1 MDDPP
6 FPREIELHIFRGGAA
21 AAAGHPSVDARSVVA
36 VAASVEPLLYNV
48 LSLRDPE
55 AGPTLNTPFPVLS
68 PSAFR
73 ALIEDPPP
81 AGIHRAVDR
90 ILNSCPHLQDVVILP
105 RGLIFSTADV
115 LGTLPNL
122 RRLTTNLLSLYMM
135 TASPD
140 LSRSRASHTSTCRST
155 TAGRKS
161 GRRFWRSGRPTARH
175 VAGRAVGSTS
185 AVECIRPVLPSVGK
199 VPLDER
205 LIEHPACLLVH
216 QGIGWPEWQDEWTGG
231 ATSAGFWERVDKMLA
246 ERRSAGAPG
255 KYDNDCAFNLLSSV
269 KHTKS
274 TVCGTPSTASPQDI
288 IRLRNL
294 VERRRRRTLYA
305 SATSWNVGVDWWPG
319 TSGWCRLLSYTSAD
333 KSRART
339 ADTAEG
345 PTAKKAVCQRDPNPQ
360 REGLHR
366 PDAPLDSLGVVPP
379 SSAPRRVL
387 GSLDRCSPDPRRPG
401 WGPLWQAIPWLVE
414 VSERPRDERM
424 MWWKSGAA
432 GAFPAASCALD
443 IRLPVSE
450 LVFRFAI
457 GDSEPEGD
465 LWSWIHI
472 LDLAMLVKF
481 TWCIDKRLLSLARL
495 SREDVVFPGAT
506 SCIADPEFIG
516 VNPLWHRAAAA
527 HLPGTRTA
535 MAASEPA
542 CVLPCVRELTTAC
555 KVLPAVLP
563 CTPFVNKL
571 KIWNEAAGRLLFT
584 LQRIERYIPP
594 TITNVALQSD
604 NGNYSLWSGILAFF
618 PNLRTLDFRVK
629 ESSGDS
635 RPSEAPHFLASLST
649 ILPPTL
655 ESLRVHIW
663 SSRAVLPGGQTGR
676 VGLSRLPSADE
687 LQAELLKGASRSRD
701 GLRRS
706 IWRGLSNPSL
716 FAGESDTQGGGLYWA
731 ETSGVKSA
739 ADGPDGKQQG
749 TTEGGDKVR
758 VLFRPRNW
766 VLIVATRVQVF
777 HGLLPPP
784 TALRLPQTPP
794 ARSPTL
800 QSIPIPLLST
810 CPHVLSSPRLRR
822 KSDALPPVGPQRS
835 ARAALLSRRLSVFAH
850 SPLALAELSTGLT
863 LGGSVVGESVKDI
876 MQAAFENGINMF
888 DTAEDYQKG
897 AAEREMGHA
906 IKELG
911 WRRTDLVISTKIFW
925 SHEPGTGPNDTGLSH
940 KHVIEG
946 TKACFATAP
955 DGLCRRHLRASLRYH
970 RLVPMEEI
978 VRAFNYVIDQGW
990 AFYWG
995 TSQWR
1000 RTRSRSRIV
1009 SVYLSRDLPS
1019 LTRSTDVATRLNL
1032 IAPDRSSA
1040 STNDSM
1046 FHRERPEKE
1055 YAPLYAKYGLGTTA
1069 FSALQ
1074 GGLLTGKTARAPPP
1088 CPCSGATEGPQGEEL
1103 LWKVR
1108 LLSQI
1113 AAGASFLPDLLNSGR
1128 NPLALAW
1135 VAAHRHTSTVI
1146 LGVSSVAQ
1154 LEANLGALEV
1164 LPKLDAAVLARIEA
1178 VLGNHPQEPV
1188 RISLSNDEVDNAL
1201 MMLV

>member
-1 MDDPP
+1 
-6 FPREIELHIFRGGAA
+6 
-21 AAAGHPSVDARSVVA
+21 
-36 VAASVEPLLYNV
+36 
-48 LSLRDPE
+48 
-55 AGPTLNTPFPVLS
+55 
-68 PSAFR
+68 
-73 ALIEDPPP
+73 
-81 AGIHRAVDR
+81 
-90 ILNSCPHLQDVVILP
+90 
-105 RGLIFSTADV
+105 
-115 LGTLPNL
+115 
-122 RRLTTNLLSLYMM
+122 
-135 TASPD
+135 
-140 LSRSRASHTSTCRST
+140 
-155 TAGRKS
+155 
-161 GRRFWRSGRPTARH
+161 
-175 VAGRAVGSTS
+175 
-185 AVECIRPVLPSVGK
+185 
-199 VPLDER
+199 
-205 LIEHPACLLVH
+205 
-216 QGIGWPEWQDEWTGG
+216 
-231 ATSAGFWERVDKMLA
+231 
-246 ERRSAGAPG
+246 
-255 KYDNDCAFNLLSSV
+255 
-269 KHTKS
+269 
-274 TVCGTPSTASPQDI
+274 
-288 IRLRNL
+288 
-294 VERRRRRTLYA
+294 
-305 SATSWNVGVDWWPG
+305 
-319 TSGWCRLLSYTSAD
+319 
-333 KSRART
+333 
-339 ADTAEG
+339 
-345 PTAKKAVCQRDPNPQ
+345 
-360 REGLHR
+360 
-366 PDAPLDSLGVVPP
+366 
-379 SSAPRRVL
+379 
-387 GSLDRCSPDPRRPG
+387 
-401 WGPLWQAIPWLVE
+401 
-414 VSERPRDERM
+414 M

-472 LDLAMLVKF
+472 LDLAMLVVARRCRVP
-481 TWCIDKRLLSLARL
+481 WVRHLVLRIQNSLVLTHSGIEQLPRT
-495 SREDVVFPGAT
+495 FPGLEQLCVQVIDGPYNT
-506 SCIADPEFIG
+506 E
-516 VNPLWHRAAAA
+516 
-527 HLPGTRTA
+527 

-749 TTEGGDKVR
+749 TTGGGDKSLR
-758 VLFRPRNW
+758 
-766 VLIVATRVQVF
+766 RVQVF

-794 ARSPTL
+794 ARSPAL

-946 TKACFATAP
+946 TKAC
-955 DGLCRRHLRASLRYH
+955 LRRLQMDYVDVIFGASLRYH

-995 TSQWR
+995 TSEWSAP
-1000 RTRSRSRIV
+1000 RSRRRIV

-1032 IAPDRSSA
+1032 IAPIAEQCKHKSAPSSFFLRNNA
-1040 STNDSM
+1040 EETIACSTETSG
-1046 FHRERPEKE
+1046 EGIRP
-1055 YAPLYAKYGLGTTA
+1055 
-1069 FSALQ
+1069 F
-1074 GGLLTGKTARAPPP
+1074 GGLLTGKYNDGIPDGTRAATVPMFR
-1088 CPCSGATEGPQGEEL
+1088 GATEGPQGEEL

-1128 NPLALAW
+1128 NRAGA
-1135 VAAHRHTSTVI
+1135 R
-1146 LGVSSVAQ
+1146 

-1178 VLGNHPQEPV
+1178 VLGNHPQEPETYGHPPLDQG
-1188 RISLSNDEVDNAL
+1188 IL
-1201 MMLV
+1201 

>member
-1 MDDPP
+1 
-6 FPREIELHIFRGGAA
+6 
-21 AAAGHPSVDARSVVA
+21 
-36 VAASVEPLLYNV
+36 
-48 LSLRDPE
+48 
-55 AGPTLNTPFPVLS
+55 
-68 PSAFR
+68 
-73 ALIEDPPP
+73 
-81 AGIHRAVDR
+81 
-90 ILNSCPHLQDVVILP
+90 
-105 RGLIFSTADV
+105 
-115 LGTLPNL
+115 
-122 RRLTTNLLSLYMM
+122 
-135 TASPD
+135 
-140 LSRSRASHTSTCRST
+140 
-155 TAGRKS
+155 
-161 GRRFWRSGRPTARH
+161 
-175 VAGRAVGSTS
+175 
-185 AVECIRPVLPSVGK
+185 
-199 VPLDER
+199 
-205 LIEHPACLLVH
+205 
-216 QGIGWPEWQDEWTGG
+216 
-231 ATSAGFWERVDKMLA
+231 
-246 ERRSAGAPG
+246 
-255 KYDNDCAFNLLSSV
+255 
-269 KHTKS
+269 
-274 TVCGTPSTASPQDI
+274 
-288 IRLRNL
+288 
-294 VERRRRRTLYA
+294 
-305 SATSWNVGVDWWPG
+305 
-319 TSGWCRLLSYTSAD
+319 
-333 KSRART
+333 
-339 ADTAEG
+339 
-345 PTAKKAVCQRDPNPQ
+345 
-360 REGLHR
+360 
-366 PDAPLDSLGVVPP
+366 
-379 SSAPRRVL
+379 
-387 GSLDRCSPDPRRPG
+387 
-401 WGPLWQAIPWLVE
+401 
-414 VSERPRDERM
+414 M

-495 SREDVVFPGAT
+495 SREDVVFQGCRTFPGLEQLCVQVIDGPYNT
-506 SCIADPEFIG
+506 E
-516 VNPLWHRAAAA
+516 
-527 HLPGTRTA
+527 

-687 LQAELLKGASRSRD
+687 LQAELLKG
-701 GLRRS
+701 
-706 IWRGLSNPSL
+706 NPSL

-749 TTEGGDKVR
+749 TTGGDKS
-758 VLFRPRNW
+758 LC
-766 VLIVATRVQVF
+766 VF
-777 HGLLPPP
+777 KFFTVYCPHRR
-784 TALRLPQTPP
+784 ALRLPQTPP
-794 ARSPTL
+794 GPFADAAIDSHST
-800 QSIPIPLLST
+800 PLHL
-810 CPHVLSSPRLRR
+810 PPMSSPVPVF
-822 KSDALPPVGPQRS
+822 DAKAMPF
-835 ARAALLSRRLSVFAH
+835 RRLGPSGLRV
-850 SPLALAELSTGLT
+850 PLFSLGGWLT

-946 TKACFATAP
+946 TKAC
-955 DGLCRRHLRASLRYH
+955 LRRLQMDYVDVIFGASLRYH

-995 TSQWR
+995 TSEWSAHQ
-1000 RTRSRSRIV
+1000 IEEAHH
-1009 SVYLSRDLPS
+1009 
-1019 LTRSTDVATRLNL
+1019 VATRLNL
-1032 IAPDRSSA
+1032 IAPIAEQCKHKSAPSSFFLRNNAEETIACSTANVRRRNTRPFVRQVRPGHNRILCTAGRTADGEVQRRHPRRHALRHRAHVPGGDGGSPGRRAALESA
-1040 STNDSM
+1040 S
-1046 FHRERPEKE
+1046 
-1055 YAPLYAKYGLGTTA
+1055 
-1069 FSALQ
+1069 
-1074 GGLLTGKTARAPPP
+1074 
-1088 CPCSGATEGPQGEEL
+1088 PQPNCCGCVVSPRLAEL
-1103 LWKVR
+1103 W
-1108 LLSQI
+1108 
-1113 AAGASFLPDLLNSGR
+1113 AE
-1128 NPLALAW
+1128 PLALAW

-1178 VLGNHPQEPV
+1178 VLGNHPQEPETYG
-1188 RISLSNDEVDNAL
+1188 RPPLDQGIL
-1201 MMLV
+1201 

>member
-1 MDDPP
+1 M
-6 FPREIELHIFRGGAA
+6 RVAWWVKECCGRQCGAA
-21 AAAGHPSVDARSVVA
+21 AVQRLESSGSGGWSDSQYTIPSLVA
-36 VAASVEPLLYNV
+36 VCLQGAH
-48 LSLRDPE
+48 R
-55 AGPTLNTPFPVLS
+55 
-68 PSAFR
+68 R
-73 ALIEDPPP
+73 PPP
-81 AGIHRAVDR
+81 AGTFIAQSTGLRLDGELSSSETNS

-140 LSRSRASHTSTCRST
+140 LSALTRITHLHLSFYHRWPQVWPPLLALRALTHLAIDTKEWYHDILQRDAPPLDMLLDVLSDPH
-155 TAGRKS
+155 
-161 GRRFWRSGRPTARH
+161 RRLNVF
-175 VAGRAVGSTS
+175 
-185 AVECIRPVLPSVGK
+185 VLSYQRVGK

-274 TVCGTPSTASPQDI
+274 TVCGTPSTAS
-288 IRLRNL
+288 
-294 VERRRRRTLYA
+294 RRTLYA
-305 SATSWNVGVDWWPG
+305 SATSWNAGVEGHYTPPQPRGNAGVDWWPG

-366 PDAPLDSLGVVPP
+366 PDAPPRLARDVLLTRDGPGGDRFGKPYRGWWYILFVQGRCSVKP
-379 SSAPRRVL
+379 SS
-387 GSLDRCSPDPRRPG
+387 G
-401 WGPLWQAIPWLVE
+401 
-414 VSERPRDERM
+414 VSERRPRDERM

-495 SREDVVFPGAT
+495 SREDVVFPRVRHLVLRIQNSLVLTHSG
-506 SCIADPEFIG
+506 IEQLP
-516 VNPLWHRAAAA
+516 

-749 TTEGGDKVR
+749 TTRRGQ
-758 VLFRPRNW
+758 
-766 VLIVATRVQVF
+766 VAYACSSFSRSTAPTDGAPPSADTTGPFARRCNRFPF
-777 HGLLPPP
+777 HSS
-784 TALRLPQTPP
+784 PP
-794 ARSPTL
+794 APM
-800 QSIPIPLLST
+800 
-810 CPHVLSSPRLRR
+810 SSPVPVFRR

-835 ARAALLSRRLSVFAH
+835 ARAALLSRRLSG
-850 SPLALAELSTGLT
+850 SPSEAPSSARG
-863 LGGSVVGESVKDI
+863 VKDI

-946 TKACFATAP
+946 TKACLRRLQMDYVDVIFA
-955 DGLCRRHLRASLRYH
+955 H
-970 RLVPMEEI
+970 RCDTTVPMEEI

-995 TSQWR
+995 TSQW
-1000 RTRSRSRIV
+1000 S
-1009 SVYLSRDLPS
+1009 
-1019 LTRSTDVATRLNL
+1019 
-1032 IAPDRSSA
+1032 APDRGGA
-1040 STNDSM
+1040 SCCHALKPHRARSEQCKHNM

-1055 YAPLYAKYGLGTTA
+1055 YTPLYAKYGLGTTA

-1074 GGLLTGKTARAPPP
+1074 GGLLTGKYNDGIPDGTRF
-1088 CPCSGATEGPQGEEL
+1088 ATVPMFPWGDGG
-1103 LWKVR
+1103 
-1108 LLSQI
+1108 QI

-1178 VLGNHPQEPV
+1178 VLGNHPQEPETYG
-1188 RISLSNDEVDNAL
+1188 RPPLDQGIL
-1201 MMLV
+1201 

>member
-6 FPREIELHIFRGGAA
+6 FPREIELHIFREAALQRPGGIPVLMRVAWWVKECCGRQCGAA
-21 AAAGHPSVDARSVVA
+21 AVQRLESS
-36 VAASVEPLLYNV
+36 
-48 LSLRDPE
+48 DPE

-73 ALIEDPPP
+73 ALIEDPRRQAFIAQSTGLRLDGELSSSETNTRQTCSNSAQPP
-81 AGIHRAVDR
+81 AAHHEPALALHDDR
-90 ILNSCPHLQDVVILP
+90 ISRP
-105 RGLIFSTADV
+105 
-115 LGTLPNL
+115 L
-122 RRLTTNLLSLYMM
+122 R
-135 TASPD
+135 A
-140 LSRSRASHTSTCRST
+140 RASHTSTCRST

-161 GRRFWRSGRPTARH
+161 GRRFWRFRDAP
-175 VAGRAVGSTS
+175 
-185 AVECIRPVLPSVGK
+185 PLDMLLDVLSDPHRRLNVFVLSYQRWEGAA
-199 VPLDER
+199 DER

-274 TVCGTPSTASPQDI
+274 TDI

-294 VERRRRRTLYA
+294 VERRRGTLYA
-305 SATSWNVGVDWWPG
+305 PGTPGVDWWPG
-319 TSGWCRLLSYTSAD
+319 TPGWCRLLSYTSAD

-366 PDAPLDSLGVVPP
+366 PDAPLDSLGSFPLAPLRAGSWAHWTDVLLTRDGPGGDRFGKPYRGWWYILFVQGRCSVKP
-379 SSAPRRVL
+379 SS
-387 GSLDRCSPDPRRPG
+387 G
-401 WGPLWQAIPWLVE
+401 
-414 VSERPRDERM
+414 VSEAAGTREM

-495 SREDVVFPGAT
+495 SRRRCRGSRVRHLVLRIQNSLVLTHSGIEQLPRTFPGLEQLCVQVIDGPYNT
-506 SCIADPEFIG
+506 E
-516 VNPLWHRAAAA
+516 
-527 HLPGTRTA
+527 

-542 CVLPCVRELTTAC
+542 L
-555 KVLPAVLP
+555 LPAVLP

-655 ESLRVHIW
+655 ESLRVHIC
-663 SSRAVLPGGQTGR
+663 
-676 VGLSRLPSADE
+676 
-687 LQAELLKGASRSRD
+687 ASRSRD

-766 VLIVATRVQVF
+766 VLIVSTRVQVF

-946 TKACFATAP
+946 TKACLRRLQMDYVDVIFA
-955 DGLCRRHLRASLRYH
+955 H
-970 RLVPMEEI
+970 RCDTTVPMEEI

-995 TSQWR
+995 TSEWSAPDR
-1000 RTRSRSRIV
+1000 GGA
-1009 SVYLSRDLPS
+1009 
-1019 LTRSTDVATRLNL
+1019 STDVATRLNL
-1032 IAPDRSSA
+1032 IAPIAEQCKHKSAPSSFFLRNNA
-1040 STNDSM
+1040 EETIACSTANV
-1046 FHRERPEKE
+1046 RRRNT
-1055 YAPLYAKYGLGTTA
+1055 APLYARYGLGTTA

-1074 GGLLTGKTARAPPP
+1074 GGLLTGKTARAATVPMFR
-1088 CPCSGATEGPQGEEL
+1088 GATEGPQGEEL

-1128 NPLALAW
+1128 NRAGAAW

-1178 VLGNHPQEPV
+1178 VLGNHPQEPETYG
-1188 RISLSNDEVDNAL
+1188 RPPLDQGIL
-1201 MMLV
+1201 

>member
-1 MDDPP
+1 M
-6 FPREIELHIFRGGAA
+6 R
-21 AAAGHPSVDARSVVA
+21 VA
-36 VAASVEPLLYNV
+36 WWVKECVEPLLYNV

-73 ALIEDPPP
+73 ALIEDPRRQ
-81 AGIHRAVDR
+81 AFIAQSTGLRLDGELSSSELS
-90 ILNSCPHLQDVVILP
+90 ILNSCPPLQDVVILP

-140 LSRSRASHTSTCRST
+140 LSAPTRITHLHLSFYHRWPQVWPPPLALRALTHLAIDTKEWYHDILQRDAPPLDMLLDVLSDPH
-155 TAGRKS
+155 
-161 GRRFWRSGRPTARH
+161 RRLNVF
-175 VAGRAVGSTS
+175 
-185 AVECIRPVLPSVGK
+185 VLSYQRVGK

-274 TVCGTPSTASPQDI
+274 TVCGTPSTASPGGHYTPPQPRGTPASKDI

-294 VERRRRRTLYA
+294 VERRASTGGRARRGGAACSATPPQISPAHAQPTQRRDPPRRRPSASVTLTLNA
-305 SATSWNVGVDWWPG
+305 KACTVLMPRSTR
-319 TSGWCRLLSYTSAD
+319 SGSFPA
-333 KSRART
+333 
-339 ADTAEG
+339 
-345 PTAKKAVCQRDPNPQ
+345 
-360 REGLHR
+360 
-366 PDAPLDSLGVVPP
+366 

-401 WGPLWQAIPWLVE
+401 WGPLWQAIPSG

-749 TTEGGDKVR
+749 TTGAGQ
-758 VLFRPRNW
+758 
-766 VLIVATRVQVF
+766 VATRVQVF

-897 AAEREMGHA
+897 AAERKCAGHA

-946 TKACFATAP
+946 TKACLRRLQMDYVDVIFA
-955 DGLCRRHLRASLRYH
+955 H
-970 RLVPMEEI
+970 RCDTTVPMEEI

-995 TSQWR
+995 TSEWSAHQ
-1000 RTRSRSRIV
+1000 IEEAHH
-1009 SVYLSRDLPS
+1009 
-1019 LTRSTDVATRLNL
+1019 VATRLNL
-1032 IAPDRSSA
+1032 IAPIA
-1040 STNDSM
+1040 EQCKHNM

-1074 GGLLTGKTARAPPP
+1074 GGLLTGKYNDGIPDGTRFATVPMFR
-1088 CPCSGATEGPQGEEL
+1088 GATEGPQGEEL

-1128 NPLALAW
+1128 NRAGA
-1135 VAAHRHTSTVI
+1135 R
-1146 LGVSSVAQ
+1146 

-1178 VLGNHPQEPV
+1178 VLGNHPQEPETYG
-1188 RISLSNDEVDNAL
+1188 RPPLDQGIL
-1201 MMLV
+1201 

>member
-1 MDDPP
+1 MKLPETAVYAP
-6 FPREIELHIFRGGAA
+6 AHRE
-21 AAAGHPSVDARSVVA
+21 
-36 VAASVEPLLYNV
+36 
-48 LSLRDPE
+48 
-55 AGPTLNTPFPVLS
+55 
-68 PSAFR
+68 
-73 ALIEDPPP
+73 
-81 AGIHRAVDR
+81 
-90 ILNSCPHLQDVVILP
+90 
-105 RGLIFSTADV
+105 
-115 LGTLPNL
+115 
-122 RRLTTNLLSLYMM
+122 
-135 TASPD
+135 
-140 LSRSRASHTSTCRST
+140 
-155 TAGRKS
+155 
-161 GRRFWRSGRPTARH
+161 
-175 VAGRAVGSTS
+175 
-185 AVECIRPVLPSVGK
+185 
-199 VPLDER
+199 
-205 LIEHPACLLVH
+205 
-216 QGIGWPEWQDEWTGG
+216 
-231 ATSAGFWERVDKMLA
+231 
-246 ERRSAGAPG
+246 
-255 KYDNDCAFNLLSSV
+255 
-269 KHTKS
+269 
-274 TVCGTPSTASPQDI
+274 
-288 IRLRNL
+288 
-294 VERRRRRTLYA
+294 
-305 SATSWNVGVDWWPG
+305 
-319 TSGWCRLLSYTSAD
+319 
-333 KSRART
+333 
-339 ADTAEG
+339 
-345 PTAKKAVCQRDPNPQ
+345 
-360 REGLHR
+360 
-366 PDAPLDSLGVVPP
+366 
-379 SSAPRRVL
+379 
-387 GSLDRCSPDPRRPG
+387 
-401 WGPLWQAIPWLVE
+401 
-414 VSERPRDERM
+414 
-424 MWWKSGAA
+424 
-432 GAFPAASCALD
+432 
-443 IRLPVSE
+443 
-450 LVFRFAI
+450 
-457 GDSEPEGD
+457 
-465 LWSWIHI
+465 
-472 LDLAMLVKF
+472 
-481 TWCIDKRLLSLARL
+481 
-495 SREDVVFPGAT
+495 
-506 SCIADPEFIG
+506 
-516 VNPLWHRAAAA
+516 
-527 HLPGTRTA
+527 
-535 MAASEPA
+535 
-542 CVLPCVRELTTAC
+542 
-555 KVLPAVLP
+555 
-563 CTPFVNKL
+563 
-571 KIWNEAAGRLLFT
+571 
-584 LQRIERYIPP
+584 
-594 TITNVALQSD
+594 SD

-749 TTEGGDKVR
+749 TTERRGQ
-758 VLFRPRNW
+758 
-766 VLIVATRVQVF
+766 VATRVQVF

-897 AAEREMGHA
+897 AAERKCAGHA

-946 TKACFATAP
+946 TKACLRRLQMDYVDVIFA
-955 DGLCRRHLRASLRYH
+955 H
-970 RLVPMEEI
+970 RCDTTVPMEEI

-995 TSQWR
+995 TSEWSAHQ
-1000 RTRSRSRIV
+1000 IEEAHH
-1009 SVYLSRDLPS
+1009 
-1019 LTRSTDVATRLNL
+1019 VATRLNL
-1032 IAPDRSSA
+1032 IAPIA
-1040 STNDSM
+1040 EQCKHNM

-1074 GGLLTGKTARAPPP
+1074 GGLLTGKVYPPQPSNTRHAPATVPMFR
-1088 CPCSGATEGPQGEEL
+1088 GATEGPQGEEL

-1128 NPLALAW
+1128 NRAGA
-1135 VAAHRHTSTVI
+1135 R
-1146 LGVSSVAQ
+1146 

-1178 VLGNHPQEPV
+1178 VLGNHPQEPETYG
-1188 RISLSNDEVDNAL
+1188 RPPLDQGIL
-1201 MMLV
+1201 